1 MIDTTN
7 LRELAQ
13 AVKGWSNCNRFWND
27 EDHDN
32 GVYIVGHINED
43 DEKYPLFEIDA
54 DGYVTDDESV
64 KLAEF
69 YAAANP
75 ETVLALLDELDSAKR
90 ALAMAGYTKI
100 EGADEWKPPIG
111 PSASPLL
118 DKLDAAERMFY
129 AACEALGAINN
140 ALGLDP
146 DDGGAAP
153 ILDEVARLQ
162 KIEDAARNLA
172 KVKGRHNSEIAMN
185 QLLEALK

>member
-1 MIDTTN
+1 MIDTTK

-32 GVYIVGHINED
+32 GVYIVGNINED

-54 DGYVTDDESV
+54 DRYGTDDESG

-75 ETVLALLDELDSAKR
+75 ATVLALLDELDRTRGTVDIVSSALFDAEKKV
-90 ALAMAGYTKI
+90 AKLYAI
-100 EGADEWKPPIG
+100 EA
-111 PSASPLL
+111 
-118 DKLDAAERMFY
+118 
-129 AACEALGAINN
+129 
-140 ALGLDP
+140 
-146 DDGGAAP
+146 
-153 ILDEVARLQ
+153 
-162 KIEDAARNLA
+162 AARNLA
-172 KVKGRHNSEIAMN
+172 NVKGRHNSEIAMN